1 MVDEGTQDYSLD
13 FYAELVTLRAY
24 KKYIQKCN
32 SCFFFAI
39 QLVEWKFFFNFS
51 RIKYLD
57 FLSVSV

>member
-1 MVDEGTQDYSLD
+1 MVDEGTQDSSLD

-32 SCFFFAI
+32 RCVFLQFNSSRMEKKF
-39 QLVEWKFFFNFS
+39 QLFMNYS
-51 RIKYLD
+51 D